1 MAEKKISLRDRIREV
16 LNPKTWHPCC
26 SLFATVAV
34 IYALC
39 RIKNYYCHPYLFSHE
54 VYDCQ
59 VDASITVLVGFFLG
73 YWVFAMMMK
82 WRKKKLEKMQAF
94 RKPEASDVNVSVD
107 VGQGS
112 ATTTAFIEL
121 GNALRNIGNVDK
133 INVDGTIY
141 ERKQPEERPKDNNP
155 HMMNK

>member
-1 MAEKKISLRDRIREV
+1 MKQKIKFWLSRIAID
-16 LNPKTWHPCC
+16 LAPLLLT
-26 SLFATVAV
+26 FATVAV

-73 YWVFAMMMK
+73 YWVLAMMMK

-94 RKPEASDVNVSVD
+94 RKPDVDGVNVSVD

-121 GNALRNIGNVDK
+121 GDALRNIGNVDK